1 VEFKKHFWF
10 EYYIVS
16 PLKVFKKLAF
26 HSNLSLFIFQKPFR
40 GNIFMETF
48 RGICFLI
55 HSIAYLV
62 LIVGLFYRKKIY
74 EKSLFSISLVI
85 YVFYLI
91 FVQRG
96 IEERYALP
104 ILSLVL
110 INLGYFLLNAKNT
123 IANILHK

>member
-1 VEFKKHFWF
+1 
-10 EYYIVS
+10 
-16 PLKVFKKLAF
+16 
-26 HSNLSLFIFQKPFR
+26 
-40 GNIFMETF
+40 METF